1 MQGYENDLIDKTL
14 SMQIEQI
21 KSCRI
26 SINRKGNRKNIKI
39 SRINSQLI
47 LKFLDECLIMGLSKN
62 RMLFYVCRFKKLLQ
76 MTKKDFDKM
85 GKDDLKDM
93 VRIIETSNYKDW
105 TKQCYKITI
114 KKFFQSIKGCEW
126 NSKEYPEEVSWIKIV
141 SRNSK
146 RLPEEIL
153 TYEEIEKM
161 VKNASNLRDKAFIF
175 VLYESGARI
184 SEIMGLKIK
193 HVSFDK
199 DGAVI
204 IVNGKTG
211 SRRIRLVLSA
221 SKLVN
226 WIENSPSKANRE
238 SYVWTNLEKDGK
250 PLSYKR
256 VSNILREVAR
266 KASVK
271 KRVNPHSFRHSR
283 ATHLSKHLPDA
294 VMKSYF
300 GWTQSSKMASVY
312 YHLSG
317 ADVDSA
323 ILGMYG
329 KKSEEKEN
337 MISLKSCPRCGSDS
351 SPESDFCC
359 KCGLPLGIEYVDTR
373 EKDAISKE
381 IHEIKE
387 EMNKIR
393 DTERKFLQS
402 ISPEMIEEMI
412 EEKVKELLEKH

>member
-1 MQGYENDLIDKTL
+1 
-14 SMQIEQI
+14 
-21 KSCRI
+21 
-26 SINRKGNRKNIKI
+26 
-39 SRINSQLI
+39 
-47 LKFLDECLIMGLSKN
+47 
-62 RMLFYVCRFKKLLQ
+62 
-76 MTKKDFDKM
+76 
-85 GKDDLKDM
+85 
-93 VRIIETSNYKDW
+93 
-105 TKQCYKITI
+105 
-114 KKFFQSIKGCEW
+114 
-126 NSKEYPEEVSWIKIV
+126 
-141 SRNSK
+141 
-146 RLPEEIL
+146 
-153 TYEEIEKM
+153 
-161 VKNASNLRDKAFIF
+161 
-175 VLYESGARI
+175 
-184 SEIMGLKIK
+184 
-193 HVSFDK
+193 VSFDK

-238 SYVWTNLEKDGK
+238 SYVWTNLEKDNGN

-256 VSNILREVAR
+256 VSNILREVAE

-271 KRVNPHSFRHSR
+271 KRVNPHSFRHAR

-294 VMKSYF
+294 IMKPYF

-337 MISLKSCPRCGSDS
+337 MVSLKSCPRCGSDS

-373 EKDAISKE
+373 EKDEISRE

-387 EMNKIR
+387 EMSKMR

-402 ISPEMIEEMI
+402 ITPEMIKEMI